1 MPLKLTIKTP
11 NDRNKEKPMQISQR
25 KPKKFASMQINDAT

>member
-11 NDRNKEKPMQISQR
+11 NDRNKEKPNAN
-25 KPKKFASMQINDAT
+25 KPKKTKKICPQL